1 MRRTFFAASAAAFLV
16 ACLLSGAASRPAFAQ
31 TLRIGLRE
39 DPDILDPALS
49 GSYVGRIVFA
59 GMCDK
64 LFDYDSKLNLVP
76 QLATG
81 YEYKDPTHLI
91 LHLRPGVRFQ
101 DGEKLDAAAVK
112 YTLMRDLTLPGSLR
126 KGEINAISA
135 IDVIDPLTVA
145 LVLKSPDSPLLS
157 QLADRAGIIVAPEAA
172 KKAGTKFGLHP
183 VCAGPFSFVRRVPEQ
198 EIELAR
204 FPGYW
209 DAQAIHFNRV
219 VYEPIVNSAVRLANL
234 QAGALDL
241 VEYIAPTD
249 VPAVRKD
256 PKLRLVM
263 DNALGYQGI
272 TFNTGHGPM
281 AKSPIGESADLRRAF
296 ALAIDRKAVIQVVYN
311 GLFQPIAQAVPPA
324 SPFYVPAIQPPPRD
338 IAAAKKLVAASGF
351 KPPIPVT
358 MIVPNSP
365 DLLQAAQVIQAMVQP
380 AGFDLKIQAME
391 FASSLA
397 AGRAGDF
404 QAYMIL
410 WSGRADADG
419 NIYSFLH
426 TGYGFNYG
434 GFSDPVVDRLL
445 DQARL
450 TTNIAKRRAIY
461 GQLWVEEQKKMPILY
476 LWALA
481 NIVGM
486 KKTLTGFQQVPD
498 GIIRLQGL
506 EMAKSGGGD

>member
-1 MRRTFFAASAAAFLV
+1 MRRTFLAASAAAFLM
-16 ACLLSGAASRPAFAQ
+16 ACLLSGAVSRPAFAQ

-59 GMCDK
+59 SMCDK
-64 LFDYDSKLNLVP
+64 LFDYDSKLDLVP
-76 QLATG
+76 RLATG
-81 YEYKDPTHLI
+81 YEYKDPTHLV

-126 KGEINAISA
+126 KGEINAIGT
-135 IDVIDPLTVA
+135 IEVIDPLTVE
-145 LVLKSPDSPLLS
+145 LVLKSPDAPLLS

-172 KKAGTKFGLHP
+172 EQAGTKFGLHP
-183 VCAGPFSFVRRVPEQ
+183 VCAGPFRFVRRVPEQ
-198 EIELAR
+198 EIELQR

-209 DAQAIHFNRV
+209 DAKSIHFARV

-234 QAGALDL
+234 QAGTLDL
-241 VEYIAPTD
+241 VEYIVPTD
-249 VPAVRKD
+249 APAVKKD

-263 DNALGYQGI
+263 DDSLGYEGI

-296 ALAIDRKAVIQVVYN
+296 ALSIDRKALIQVVYN
-311 GLFQPIAQAVPPA
+311 GLFQPIAQADPPI
-324 SPFYVPAIQPPPRD
+324 SPFYVPSIQPLPRD
-338 IAAAKKLVAASGF
+338 IGAAKKLVASSGF

-365 DLLQAAQVIQAMVQP
+365 DLLQAAQVIQSMVQP
-380 AGFDLKIQAME
+380 AGFDLRIQAME

-404 QAYMIL
+404 QAYML
-410 WSGRADADG
+410 AWSGRADADG
-419 NIYSFLH
+419 NVYSFLH
-426 TGYGFNYG
+426 TGFGFNYG

-445 DQARL
+445 DQTRL
-450 TTNIAKRRAIY
+450 TTDIAKRRDTY
-461 GQLWVEEQKKMPILY
+461 GQLWVEERKEMPVLY
-476 LWALA
+476 LWALG

-486 KKTLTGFQQVPD
+486 KKALTGFEQVPD

-506 EMAKSGGGD
+506 EMAKSGGAN